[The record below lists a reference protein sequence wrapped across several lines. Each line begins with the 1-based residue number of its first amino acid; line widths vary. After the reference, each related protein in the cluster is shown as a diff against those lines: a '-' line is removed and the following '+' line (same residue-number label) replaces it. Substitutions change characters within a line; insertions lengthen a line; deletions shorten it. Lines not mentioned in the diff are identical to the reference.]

1 MAANTAER
9 VNYMASSVPNP
20 QVPERLNA
28 STKLVPEQTS
38 SNFPTILMATT
49 DAEIRSNM
57 DLLLKAYRLNT
68 LWAGGM
74 EEVKAILAKNDV
86 TACFCS
92 FWLVDGTYRDV
103 VRHLK
108 RERPET
114 PVVIVCAPT
123 CPQEYRD
130 YLAALNIRAFDFICH
145 PYRPVDLDRIL
156 RSAMALRNR
165 PLEMPIATSDLSDG
179 AFGSAGLRRA
189 S

>member
-1 MAANTAER
+1 MAAKTAER
-9 VNYMASSVPNP
+9 VNHMASSVPNP
-20 QVPERLNA
+20 QVAERLNA
-28 STKLVPEQTS
+28 STKLVAEQG

-57 DLLLKAYRLNT
+57 DPLLKAYRLNT

-74 EEVKAILAKNDV
+74 EEVKAVLAKNDV

-103 VRHLK
+103 VGHLK

-145 PYRPVDLDRIL
+145 PYRKTDLERIL
-156 RSAMALRNR
+156 QATLSERAAAARLRGSMVDTMNV
-165 PLEMPIATSDLSDG
+165 LETR
-179 AFGSAGLRRA
+179 AGLR
-189 S
+189 